1 MCCCGCARRLVAIP
15 RRTGAARR
23 LTDSPND
30 LLSEP
35 ALEMGDRPPQ
45 GLTDSSNDLLSEPAL
60 EMGDRPPQG
69 LTDFAC
75 DACCRID
82 VISGG
87 ACRSGVGYPIII
99 SIPRSL
105 VVVRTC
111 RSALNMLNVCVC
123 RGEWVCSVMSPLT
136 QVVVHGRRVV
146 SHAQPQHKSSNSA
159 LYSAICDIIHLRE
172 SRLELSQC
180 LYRASRVD
188 QCFVVSCEDIGVE
201 TRKIACKL
209 LACDCPL
216 HKQ

>member
-1 MCCCGCARRLVAIP
+1 MLNFIVERGEVGCVVVVVHAVWWLSP

-45 GLTDSSNDLLSEPAL
+45 GLTD
-60 EMGDRPPQG
+60 
-69 LTDFAC
+69 FAC
-75 DACCRID
+75 DACCRIE

-123 RGEWVCSVMSPLT
+123 RGEWVCSVMSSLT

-146 SHAQPQHKSSNSA
+146 SHAQPQHKSSNSV
-159 LYSAICDIIHLRE
+159 LYSAIYDIIHL
-172 SRLELSQC
+172 
-180 LYRASRVD
+180 
-188 QCFVVSCEDIGVE
+188 
-201 TRKIACKL
+201 
-209 LACDCPL
+209 
-216 HKQ
+216 

>member
-1 MCCCGCARRLVAIP
+1 
-15 RRTGAARR
+15 
-23 LTDSPND
+23 
-30 LLSEP
+30 
-35 ALEMGDRPPQ
+35 MGDRPPQ
-45 GLTDSSNDLLSEPAL
+45 E
-60 EMGDRPPQG
+60 R

-75 DACCRID
+75 DAFHRID

-123 RGEWVCSVMSPLT
+123 RGEWFCSVMSPLT

-159 LYSAICDIIHLRE
+159 LYSARYDILHLRE
-172 SRLELSQC
+172 RRLEF
-180 LYRASRVD
+180 SRCVYQANWVD
-188 QCFVVSCEDIGVE
+188 QCFSF
-201 TRKIACKL
+201 RAKIL
-209 LACDCPL
+209 G
-216 HKQ
+216 

>member
-1 MCCCGCARRLVAIP
+1 MGNRPRQGRLRTMLRPSV
-15 RRTGAARR
+15 RTGPFKWAIGRGR
-23 LTDSPND
+23 EDS
-30 LLSEP
+30 
-35 ALEMGDRPPQ
+35 
-45 GLTDSSNDLLSEPAL
+45 
-60 EMGDRPPQG
+60 
-69 LTDFAC
+69 DFAC
-75 DACCRID
+75 DACCRIE

-87 ACRSGVGYPIII
+87 ACRSGVGYPIIT

-146 SHAQPQHKSSNSA
+146 SHAQPQHKSSSSA
-159 LYSAICDIIHLRE
+159 LYSAIYDIIHLRE

-180 LYRASRVD
+180 LYRANRVD

>member
-1 MCCCGCARRLVAIP
+1 VAIP

-75 DACCRID
+75 DACCRIE

-111 RSALNMLNVCVC
+111 RSALNMLNVCEWRVGLLCYISVNASC
-123 RGEWVCSVMSPLT
+123 RSCSS
-136 QVVVHGRRVV
+136 GC

-159 LYSAICDIIHLRE
+159 LYSAIYDIIHLRE

-180 LYRASRVD
+180 LYRANRVD